1 MKNYDVKLLKYED
14 EQYPECLRN
23 IHTPP
28 IKLYCMGNI
37 NLLNKKR
44 RVINLL
50 YAIILEIISSKI
62 LFEDYR
68 LQKTSHNK
76 V

>member
-1 MKNYDVKLLKYED
+1 MKKYDVKLLKYED

-28 IKLYCMGNI
+28 TKLYCMGNI

-44 RVINLL
+44 KIV
-50 YAIILEIISSKI
+50 EIIANM
-62 LFEDYR
+62 EG
-68 LQKTSHNK
+68 
-76 V
+76 

>member
-1 MKNYDVKLLKYED
+1 MKKYDVKLLKYED

-28 IKLYCMGNI
+28 TKLYCMGNI

-62 LFEDYR
+62 LYED
-68 LQKTSHNK
+68 LMAS
-76 V
+76 

>member
-28 IKLYCMGNI
+28 TKLYYMGNI

-44 RVINLL
+44 K
-50 YAIILEIISSKI
+50 IIRGC
-62 LFEDYR
+62 FF
-68 LQKTSHNK
+68 
-76 V
+76 